1 LKKNLLG
8 ILLKEN
14 LRMTNLLIFCSVSLV
29 MSVIAFLVI
38 AAYIKT
44 HVKIIPMTADQAEQE
59 ATNLLYE
66 INK

>member
-1 LKKNLLG
+1 
-8 ILLKEN
+8 
-14 LRMTNLLIFCSVSLV
+14 MTNLLIFCSVSLV

>member
-1 LKKNLLG
+1 
-8 ILLKEN
+8 
-14 LRMTNLLIFCSVSLV
+14 MTNLLIFCSVSLV

-38 AAYIKT
+38 AAYIKAR
-44 HVKIIPMTADQAEQE
+44 VKIVPMTADQAEEQ